1 PGSGDLLGNALTLAS
16 HLVNLPGVSDALN
29 NVLGNVVTLLNSA
42 SLAVS
47 GVGTGTFDTAAAATT
62 PVLDAFVAPVHLNL
76 LGALV
81 DTSPIHLTITA
92 HSGQGL
98 VLGNVVTDLA
108 NLFNP
113 PLPKKLDLNYVN
125 AQLQKLLAQLN
136 AQLPGIGSAPTT
148 APATTPGTQ
157 QVLSLTVPPI
167 NVNLLGLLLRTT
179 QIKVNA
185 DAVSGNGD
193 LLGNLLT

>member
-42 SLAVS
+42 SLAVTGVVS
-47 GVGTGTFDTAAAATT
+47 GAFDTAPAATT

-92 HSGQGL
+92 HSGDGL

-113 PLPKKLDLNYVN
+113 PLPSSLNLDTINSALQTLLNE
-125 AQLQKLLAQLN
+125 LN
-136 AQLPGIGSAPTT
+136 AQIPGIGSAV
-148 APATTPGTQ
+148 TTPPVTIANT
-157 QVLSLTVPPI
+157 SEI
-167 NVNLLGLLLRTT
+167 LR
-179 QIKVNA
+179 
-185 DAVSGNGD
+185 
-193 LLGNLLT
+193 